1 MSTVD
6 LVDNIVKVITPLIG
20 VACGVYLVPIT
31 EKMKSKAATLQL
43 LLNYQ
48 EELKDVERQAKKL
61 AIDLYDSQVELT
73 SYKSGESDT
82 AIFNG
87 LNTIDVYFLNDVLKS
102 AYSQISFDERKAIKA
117 LICLVKEFNGFNN
130 QLVNLVSSKNEVS
143 LDFKK
148 SIKSAASI
156 YWICNKLNNTSIF
169 KYSEDHDNQLELN
182 KALKA
187 LGIPPL

>member
-87 LNTIDVYFLNDVLKS
+87 LRKVR
-102 AYSQISFDERKAIKA
+102 ISGEI
-117 LICLVKEFNGFNN
+117 L
-130 QLVNLVSSKNEVS
+130 
-143 LDFKK
+143 
-148 SIKSAASI
+148 
-156 YWICNKLNNTSIF
+156 
-169 KYSEDHDNQLELN
+169 
-182 KALKA
+182 
-187 LGIPPL
+187 LG